1 MTHLRELF
9 LNNNVLRVLP
19 YELGKLFLL
28 QTLGLSGEG
37 VGGVGEGGGWVR
49 EGCGWVWMGVGGDGL
64 M

>member
-37 VGGVGEGGGWVR
+37 VDEGVRGVGEGVR
-49 EGCGWVWMGVGGDGL
+49 VWMGGGRCG
-64 M
+64 

>member
-37 VGGVGEGGGWVR
+37 VDEGVRGVGEGVR
-49 EGCGWVWMGVGGDGL
+49 VWMGGGR
-64 M
+64 